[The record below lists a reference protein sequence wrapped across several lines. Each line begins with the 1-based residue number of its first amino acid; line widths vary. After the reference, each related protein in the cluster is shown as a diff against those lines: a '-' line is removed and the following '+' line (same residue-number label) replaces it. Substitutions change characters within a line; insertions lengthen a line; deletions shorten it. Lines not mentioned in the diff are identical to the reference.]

1 MAKILTIKEIE
12 AAKPNNTEYKIT
24 VDRGLYIR
32 VATNG
37 VKTWLVRYVV
47 GGRQKQYR
55 LPKPYGTTGDGF
67 MSLVDAKALNAS
79 IQALAKSGIDYQ
91 EQEAEKLQKNIDEKN
106 AERISNLT
114 FQDLFYEWTRDGVMR
129 ADKNKML
136 TGLFNKHA
144 LPKLGNIP
152 LRQLTEKNL
161 LDTLRLIFDQGK
173 SRTAVML
180 YKDIKQMLKW
190 AEKRKPYRA
199 LLVDGNPAE
208 LVDIEILIPDD
219 YEEKRDR
226 CLSDDEIRN
235 LNTIFIE
242 QTIAY
247 KEAAHKYGID
257 RPLKKETQL
266 ALWICLSTLC
276 RIGELLMTEWKHVD
290 FDARTWFIPKEN
302 VKGTRR
308 NKQAQHVYLSDFALS
323 QFRQLHAITGDSKWA
338 FPAKNTSKRA
348 NNHVCVKSVSKQVG
362 DRQTQFKQ
370 RTKDL
375 KNRVNSN
382 SLVIGVEGWT
392 PHDLRRTG
400 ATMMQGDL
408 KIPLDVIDRCQNH
421 VLAGSKVRRH
431 YLHHEYAD
439 EKREAWN
446 KLGDRLEAILKAS
459 NVVSLKIA

>member
-1 MAKILTIKEIE
+1 MAKIHTIKEIE
-12 AAKPNNTEYKIT
+12 SAKPSHKEYKIT

-47 GGRQKQYR
+47 GGKQKQYR
-55 LPKPYGTTGDGF
+55 LPKPYGTTGDGY
-67 MSLVDAKALNAS
+67 MSLVEAKALNAT
-79 IQALAKSGIDYQ
+79 IQALAKSAIDYQ
-91 EQEAEKLQKNIDEKN
+91 EQEAEKLQKKIDEKN

-114 FQDLFYEWTRDGVMR
+114 FQDLFVEWTRDGVMR

-136 TGLFNKHA
+136 IGSFNKHA
-144 LPKLGNIP
+144 LPKIGNIP

-161 LDTLRLIFDQGK
+161 LDMLRLIFDTGK
-173 SRTAVML
+173 TRTAIML

-190 AEKRKPYRA
+190 AEKRKPYRT

-219 YEEKRDR
+219 YEEERDR
-226 CLSDDEIRN
+226 CLSEDEIRK
-235 LNTIFIE
+235 LNKIFIE
-242 QTIAY
+242 DTIAY
-247 KEAAHKYGID
+247 KEAQHKYEID

-290 FDARTWFIPKEN
+290 LEAGTWFIPKEN

-308 NKQAQHVYLSDFALS
+308 NKQAQVVYLSNFALN
-323 QFRQLHAITGDSKWA
+323 QFKQLYAITGDNKWA
-338 FPAKNTSKRA
+338 FPAKNNSKHA
-348 NNHVCVKSVSKQVG
+348 DSHVCVKSVSKQVG
-362 DRQTQFKQ
+362 DRQIQFKK
-370 RTKDL
+370 RSKEL
-375 KNRVNSN
+375 KNRVNN
-382 SLVIGVEGWT
+382 NTLVIGDRDWT

-400 ATMMQGDL
+400 SSMMLGDL
-408 KIPLDVIDRCQNH
+408 SISMDIIDRCQNH

-431 YLHHEYAD
+431 YFHHECA
-439 EKREAWN
+439 EQKREAWK
-446 KLGDRLEAILKAS
+446 KLGDRIEAILSFS
-459 NVVSLKIA
+459 NICM

>member
-1 MAKILTIKEIE
+1 
-12 AAKPNNTEYKIT
+12 
-24 VDRGLYIR
+24 
-32 VATNG
+32 
-37 VKTWLVRYVV
+37 
-47 GGRQKQYR
+47 
-55 LPKPYGTTGDGF
+55 
-67 MSLVDAKALNAS
+67 
-79 IQALAKSGIDYQ
+79 
-91 EQEAEKLQKNIDEKN
+91 
-106 AERISNLT
+106 
-114 FQDLFYEWTRDGVMR
+114 MR

-302 VKGTRR
+302 VKGSRR
-308 NKQAQHVYLSDFALS
+308 REQAQHVYLSDFALS

-421 VLAGSKVRRH
+421 VLAGSKVSRH

>member
-12 AAKPNNTEYKIT
+12 AAKPSNAEYKIT

-67 MSLVDAKALNAS
+67 MSLVEAKALNAT

-91 EQEAEKLQKNIDEKN
+91 EQEAEKLQKKIDAKN

-114 FQDLFYEWTRDGVMR
+114 FQDLFDEWTRDGVMR

-136 TGLFNKHA
+136 IGSFNKHA

-161 LDTLRLIFDQGK
+161 LDMLRLIFDKGK
-173 SRTAVML
+173 TRTAIML

-199 LLVDGNPAE
+199 LLIDGNPAE

-219 YEEKRDR
+219 YEEERDR
-226 CLSDDEIRN
+226 CLSEDEIRK
-235 LNTIFIE
+235 LNKIFIE
-242 QTIAY
+242 DAKAY
-247 KEAAHKYGID
+247 KEAQQKYEID

-290 FDARTWFIPKEN
+290 FEAGTWFIPKEN

-308 NKQAQHVYLSDFALS
+308 NKQAQLVYLSNFALN
-323 QFRQLHAITGDSKWA
+323 QFKQLHAITGDNKWA
-338 FPAKNTSKRA
+338 FPAKNTSKHA
-348 NNHVCVKSVSKQVG
+348 DSHVCVKSVSKQVG
-362 DRQTQFKQ
+362 DRQIQFKQ
-370 RTKDL
+370 RSKEL
-375 KNRVNSN
+375 KNRVNN
-382 SLVIGVEGWT
+382 NALVIGDRDWT

-400 ATMMQGDL
+400 SSMMLGDL
-408 KIPLDVIDRCQNH
+408 SIPMDIIDRCQNH
-421 VLAGSKVRRH
+421 VIAGSKVRRH
-431 YLHHEYAD
+431 YFHHECA
-439 EKREAWN
+439 EQKREAWK
-446 KLGDRLEAILKAS
+446 KLGDRIEAILNAS
-459 NVVSLKIA
+459 NVVSLKVA